1 MTVQALHS
9 RALWLYE
16 NDSADW
22 LLGMQVAYEDFV
34 RRIWEP
40 NRNRGL
46 QPKRRPLW
54 LLTES
59 QVFCYLISPDLN
71 YPATST
77 SEFLSLDTWTIPT
90 DILTH

>member
-34 RRIWEP
+34 VS
-40 NRNRGL
+40 L
-46 QPKRRPLW
+46 QAEYR
-54 LLTES
+54 S
-59 QVFCYLISPDLN
+59 
-71 YPATST
+71 
-77 SEFLSLDTWTIPT
+77 
-90 DILTH
+90 